1 MNIENR
7 FNDHFIYAISS
18 YLYRLLFNSNIFLI
32 IMNPTKV
39 AAIIPAAGSGI
50 RMGLT
55 TPKQFFALEG
65 IPILIHTLKVFQLVE
80 SIGLIIVVVPLEYF
94 AWAEEQVQK
103 HHLSKVFKVVAG
115 GKHRQDS
122 VLAGL
127 EALPQEI
134 EIVLVH
140 DGVRP
145 FVPVSVIENCLKA
158 AEKDGAAMV
167 AVPVKDTLKAVSSDK
182 VIERTIDRSGVW
194 QAQTPQAAEV
204 SLLKKAFADAAKDKK
219 FIATDEAALLE
230 RLHIPVKVVEGSE
243 KNIKITRP
251 EDLILAKAILME
263 SREDNNVLESS
274 CQYRSGY
281 GYDAHLLVG
290 GRPLVLGGVT
300 VHHEKGL
307 QGHSDADV
315 LTHALCDAMLGAAGA
330 GDIGQ
335 HFPDT
340 DEKFKDISSLKI
352 LARVA
357 DLVRKEG
364 YVLHNADITV
374 VAQKPK
380 LAAYFEAM
388 KKNLASACGT
398 DPDTINIKAT
408 TTEGMGFE
416 GREEGISAH
425 AVAMLGKR

>member
-103 HHLSKVFKVVAG
+103 HH
-115 GKHRQDS
+115 
-122 VLAGL
+122 GL